1 MKELKSSVGLGGKP
15 GEGGEE
21 VCQDDDDD
29 DDNEDVIDTNRY
41 DVAVEK
47 LNLYRS
53 TAVKRKLKSKFV
65 TGKSSD
71 QIVKNLLNM
80 SDSEGEEDAEKRK
93 LDKE

>member
-1 MKELKSSVGLGGKP
+1 MTMIYGASNGQATTDAM
-15 GEGGEE
+15 EE
-21 VCQDDDDD
+21 DDDDDDD